1 MDRIRP
7 PANLDMEVRDL
18 SRTWK
23 RWREELT
30 LYIDL
35 AMAKKEDQ
43 IKVKMFQYLVGTTGR
58 ELFKTLGLTNESK
71 LTDVLEAF
79 DAHCDPKK
87 SETVERYRFFTRNQ
101 EGGESIEK
109 YLTELKLLAET
120 CNFETLRDSLL
131 RDHIIMWNTRFQST

>member
-1 MDRIRP
+1 MREHNYCLTAVQRKMDRIRP
-7 PANLDMEVRDL
+7 PANIDMKVRDL

-71 LTDVLEAF
+71 LVDVLEAF

-87 SETVERYRFFTRNQ
+87 SETVERYRFSLEIKRV
-101 EGGESIEK
+101 ESP
-109 YLTELKLLAET
+109 
-120 CNFETLRDSLL
+120 
-131 RDHIIMWNTRFQST
+131 

>member
-7 PANLDMEVRDL
+7 PANIDMKVRDL

-43 IKVKMFQYLVGTTGR
+43 IR
-58 ELFKTLGLTNESK
+58 
-71 LTDVLEAF
+71 
-79 DAHCDPKK
+79 
-87 SETVERYRFFTRNQ
+87 TVNPGADE
-101 EGGESIEK
+101 
-109 YLTELKLLAET
+109 ELKGLRGEVAKLQ
-120 CNFETLRDSLL
+120 NNLTLTASWYRKKLGDMTKDI
-131 RDHIIMWNTRFQST
+131 RAAKECREHPNNDIGKRHTQITKPYGKADWERNRQAFG

>member
-7 PANLDMEVRDL
+7 PANIDMKVRDL

-71 LTDVLEAF
+71 LVDVLEAF

-87 SETVERYRFFTRNQ
+87 SETVERYRF
-101 EGGESIEK
+101 
-109 YLTELKLLAET
+109 
-120 CNFETLRDSLL
+120 SLEIK
-131 RDHIIMWNTRFQST
+131 RVVSP